1 MRRLIKAIGICSI
14 YRLWLHFIGFSLD
27 VLYWIQI
34 RTEDRPWH
42 DSDVLLMEK
51 VPGGSGSECE
61 GIVLLEHMMLLM
73 AKIVHNMKT
82 KDLIDISQSRDAI
95 TSTWAIILT
104 GPDLWLIP
112 MAPQTMM
119 LFPPLE
125 SLSITH
131 ASA

>member
-1 MRRLIKAIGICSI
+1 M
-14 YRLWLHFIGFSLD
+14 
-27 VLYWIQI
+27 LYWIQI

-51 VPGGSGSECE
+51 VPGGSGSVCA

-95 TSTWAIILT
+95 TFTWAIILT
-104 GPDLWLIP
+104 DNRSRFMVDPDGSP
-112 MAPQTMM
+112 NHDA
-119 LFPPLE
+119 FPTP
-125 SLSITH
+125 
-131 ASA
+131 